1 MQALLSRLPDAD
13 TFHRH
18 RGKIA
23 GLAAGILVPIVV
35 VLFFHVLYT
44 GYGIG
49 ETPVPPV
56 PIYPNF

>member
-1 MQALLSRLPDAD
+1 
-13 TFHRH
+13 
-18 RGKIA
+18 
-23 GLAAGILVPIVV
+23 VPIVL
-35 VLFFHVLYT
+35 VLFFQVLYT